1 MKRQLKQLLSR
12 ISHAAV
18 LVAAIAFAGSAV
30 HGAEK
35 LGGGRI
41 EGVWEARVTIRNCVS
56 GAEIR
61 SFDSLAIAMSDGTM
75 IDSTSGIPQAL
86 KTPGK
91 GIWSHVKGNI
101 YRFKFKAFLFDAD
114 GNYSGYQIIAHEAW
128 LDQSADSYESAGT
141 AEFYTPN
148 GFLFMTGCSTS
159 TATRFLF
166 D

>member
-18 LVAAIAFAGSAV
+18 LVAAVAFAGSAV

-35 LGGGRI
+35 LGGSRL
-41 EGVWEARVTIRNCVS
+41 EGTWDVRVTLRNCQS

-61 SFDSLAIAMSDGTM
+61 SFDSLGIFMSGGTM

-91 GIWSHVKGNI
+91 GIWSHIRGNT
-101 YRFKFKAFLFDAD
+101 YRFKFKVFLFDAD
-114 GNYSGYQIIAHEAW
+114 GNYAGYQVIDHEAW

-141 AEFYTPN
+141 AEFYAPN
-148 GFLFMTGCSTS
+148 GFLFMTGCSTT